1 MATIRIAGFGTVFEL
16 EDNKVGIGTDAAT
29 HTLQALGNIKSE
41 GVQDV
46 GVSTFSTYSG
56 FSDKESR
63 LGGGNVNVGSQGG
76 SLSGE
81 IVIDGQVTVS
91 SGTTFT
97 SGPQN
102 LTVTETFS
110 LPAGEIASREDTTT
124 VGSMRF
130 NNDLGTLEFY
140 NGSNWAS
147 VNSIIDLQQ
156 HSSGR
161 ARGVFGGGY
170 DGSGRTKQIR
180 NIKIHSLG
188 DAITTGELT
197 QSPTRVEGCGNSV
210 RSLWGGGYTPSH
222 INVIQYRAAA
232 SFGNAIDFGDLTSAR
247 SSHFGAS
254 SSTRGTWGGGYTPS
268 TTNTID
274 YVEIMTTGNALDF
287 GDIGVSGTT
296 QINATQSPIRAVL
309 GGGTPGNGDGKMTTF
324 NFASKGN
331 SIFFGDLAQGR
342 RDYGGGGNSIRGV
355 FCGGAAG
362 DMTDLIDSI
371 TLASNGNATFF
382 GDLQQ
387 QKRSTNC
394 CDSQTR
400 TVIVGSS
407 TPDGRTNV
415 LEFITISTQ
424 GRASD
429 FGTDVSAIAN
439 VGTTSDSHGGLGGF

>member
-1 MATIRIAGFGTVFEL
+1 MATIRRAGFGTVFEL
-16 EDNKVGIGTDAAT
+16 EDSKVGIGTDAAT

-46 GVSTFSTYSG
+46 GISTFSTYSG

-63 LGGGNVNVGSQGG
+63 LNSGNIDAGSQGG

-97 SGPQN
+97 SGPER

-110 LPAGEIASREDTTT
+110 LPAGEIASREDRET

-130 NNDLGTLEFY
+130 NYDLGTLEFY
-140 NGSNWAS
+140 TGNNWAS
-147 VNSIIDLQQ
+147 VNSIVDLQ
-156 HSSGR
+156 HHTSGR
-161 ARGVFGGGY
+161 GRGVLGGGATP
-170 DGSGRTKQIR
+170 SGKAKIIR
-180 NIKIHSLG
+180 NINIHSLG
-188 DAITTGELT
+188 DAIESGSLT
-197 QSPTRVEGCGNSV
+197 QSPTRVEACGNSV
-210 RSLWGGGYTPSH
+210 RTVWGGGYTPSH
-222 INVIQYRAAA
+222 IDVIQYRAAA
-232 SFGNAIDFGDLTSAR
+232 SFGDAVDFGNLATAR
-247 SSHFGAS
+247 SSHFAAS
-254 SSTRGTWGGGYTPS
+254 SSTRGTWGGGYSPS
-268 TTNTID
+268 HINSIN

-287 GDIGVSGTT
+287 GDIGVSGTG
-296 QINATQSPIRAVL
+296 QINATQSPTRAVL

-324 NFASKGN
+324 NFSSKGD
-331 SIFFGDLAQGR
+331 SVFFGDLSQAR
-342 RDYGGGGNSIRGV
+342 RDYGGGGNSTRGV
-355 FCGGAAG
+355 FCGGAGG

-400 TVIVGSS
+400 TVIVGAS
-407 TPDGRTNV
+407 TPDGFDSV
-415 LEFITISTQ
+415 MEFITISTQ

-429 FGTDVSAIAN
+429 FGNDADIFVN
-439 VGTTSDSHGGLGGF
+439 VAATSDSHGGLGGY